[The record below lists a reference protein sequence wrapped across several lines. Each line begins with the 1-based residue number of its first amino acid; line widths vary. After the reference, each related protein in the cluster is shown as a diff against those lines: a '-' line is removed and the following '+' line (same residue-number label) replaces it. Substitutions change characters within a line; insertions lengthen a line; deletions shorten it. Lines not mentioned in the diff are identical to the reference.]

1 MKRLFSILAIAGTMA
16 FGTVNA
22 NAFTTTTTA
31 ATTTVATVTQEEE
44 AAAPAE
50 EDLGFHQELKKRF
63 IEGGPGFMG
72 IVLLCLILGLAIAI
86 ERIIFLNLSTTNTK
100 KLTQNVEDALASGG
114 IEAAKEVCR
123 NTKGPVASIF
133 YQGLDRADED
143 IDAAEKAVV
152 AYGGVQMGQLE
163 KNVSWI
169 SLFIALAPMLGFMG
183 TVIGM
188 IQAFDKIEAAGDMQP
203 SLVAG
208 GIKVALLTTVFG
220 LIVAII
226 LQIFYNYIIAKID
239 EENENSG
246 AYNGKDLP
254 GVSKHN
260 VTVNL
265 GYTYNKYK
273 AIVSHTYRSSAY
285 AANDFGNSFSQ
296 KQEAYNSTDVSL
308 GYNYKNI
315 EVFAKIQNLFDE
327 ANGIWIKDDNIYP
340 VNFERTYNFGAKIKF

>member
-1 MKRLFSILAIAGTMA
+1 MKRLFSILAMAGIMT

-22 NAFTTTTTA
+22 TATTSSVSTA
-31 ATTTVATVTQEEE
+31 ATTVATALTQDD
-44 AAAPAE
+44 APAE
-50 EDLGFHQELKKRF
+50 EVGFHQELKKRF

-86 ERIIFLNLSTTNTK
+86 ERIITLNLSTTNTA
-100 KLTQNVEDALASGG
+100 KLTQSVEDALASGG
-114 IEAAKEVCR
+114 LEAAKEVCR

-143 IDAAEKAVV
+143 LDSAEKAVV

-163 KNVSWI
+163 KNISWI

-188 IQAFDKIEAAGDMQP
+188 IKAFDKIAAANDMQP

-226 LQIFYNYIIAKID
+226 LQIFYNYIIAKVDSIVND
-239 EENENSG
+239 MEDASITLM
-246 AYNGKDLP
+246 DLL
-254 GVSKHN
+254 VKH
-260 VTVNL
+260 
-265 GYTYNKYK
+265 KK
-273 AIVSHTYRSSAY
+273 
-285 AANDFGNSFSQ
+285 
-296 KQEAYNSTDVSL
+296 
-308 GYNYKNI
+308 
-315 EVFAKIQNLFDE
+315 
-327 ANGIWIKDDNIYP
+327 
-340 VNFERTYNFGAKIKF
+340 

>member
-1 MKRLFSILAIAGTMA
+1 MKRLFSILAIACIMA
-16 FGTVNA
+16 FGTA
-22 NAFTTTTTA
+22 NATTNAAMTTA
-31 ATTTVATVTQEEE
+31 TTVVLTQDEPD
-44 AAAPAE
+44 AAAATADE
-50 EDLGFHQELKKRF
+50 NLTFHQELKKRF

-86 ERIIFLNLSTTNTK
+86 ERIIFLNLSTTNSK
-100 KLTQNVEDALASGG
+100 KLTQDVEDALQSGG
-114 IEAAKEVCR
+114 LEAAKEVCR

-133 YQGLDRADED
+133 YQGLDRADGDLES
-143 IDAAEKAVV
+143 AEKAVV

-220 LIVAII
+220 LMVAII

-239 EENENSG
+239 SI
-246 AYNGKDLP
+246 
-254 GVSKHN
+254 
-260 VTVNL
+260 VNDMEDSSINL
-265 GYTYNKYK
+265 MDMLSKYK
-273 AIVSHTYRSSAY
+273 
-285 AANDFGNSFSQ
+285 
-296 KQEAYNSTDVSL
+296 K
-308 GYNYKNI
+308 
-315 EVFAKIQNLFDE
+315 
-327 ANGIWIKDDNIYP
+327 
-340 VNFERTYNFGAKIKF
+340 